1 MTWLV
6 FGVSCLLVLAGAVS
20 IISGA
25 PIIQLER
32 GWAEVISGTV
42 ALSSGGVVFALAG
55 ILMRLE
61 SIRDTVAAQA
71 LPVTAEAVTR
81 PGPISIAE
89 TADVAPPSRPAE
101 AAVPVLPSLPKPA
114 ADIATPPAPEEDG
127 RTEGLWKRVK
137 RPEVERAPPEQADPD
152 ALRQHG
158 FPDRVVPDE
167 EPPAPPSAETPI
179 LVPAHPVPASPVPP
193 DVSAPIGKAFPVE
206 TGERDAAPAD
216 RDAGQIGWLERSLFR
231 GRTPRPD
238 DTASRPE
245 PSLEPLPFQRPAGGD
260 VRKEPPLSSLDDRP
274 AARVPLFPAP
284 EPSAAAE
291 PTPTPDL
298 TSDQHGG
305 AAVIGRYQ
313 AGSASYVMYSDGTIE
328 VETESGEIH
337 RFGSM
342 DELKAFIA
350 QQDTTVS

>member
-32 GWAEVISGTV
+32 GWAEVIAGAV

-71 LPVTAEAVTR
+71 LPVTTETMPR
-81 PGPISIAE
+81 PGPITIAE
-89 TADVAPPSRPAE
+89 TAEVVPPPRPAE
-101 AAVPVLPSLPKPA
+101 PAVPVLPSPPKPSADVA
-114 ADIATPPAPEEDG
+114 APPAPAEDG
-127 RTEGLWKRVK
+127 RSEGLWKRVK
-137 RPEVERAPPEQADPD
+137 RPEADRAAAEQTDPD

-167 EPPAPPSAETPI
+167 EPPAPPSAEAPI
-179 LVPAHPVPASPVPP
+179 LVPAHPVPAE
-193 DVSAPIGKAFPVE
+193 VSAPTVKAPPAE
-206 TGERDAAPAD
+206 ESEREPASAD

-231 GRTPRPD
+231 GRAPRPGD
-238 DTASRPE
+238 DTTSRPE

-260 VRKEPPLSSLDDRP
+260 ARKEPPLSSLDDRP
-274 AARVPLFPAP
+274 ATRAPLFPAP
-284 EPSAAAE
+284 EPNAAAE

-298 TSDQHGG
+298 TSEQHGG

-328 VETESGEIH
+328 VETEGGEIH

>member
-89 TADVAPPSRPAE
+89 TAEVAPPSRPVE
-101 AAVPVLPSLPKPA
+101 PAVPVLPSLPKPA
-114 ADIATPPAPEEDG
+114 ADIATHPAPEEDG

-137 RPEVERAPPEQADPD
+137 RPEVERAPPEKADPD

-179 LVPAHPVPASPVPP
+179 LVPAHPVPS
-193 DVSAPIGKAFPVE
+193 DVSAPMVKAPPAE
-206 TGERDAAPAD
+206 ASERDAAAAD
-216 RDAGQIGWLERSLFR
+216 RDTGQIGWLERSLFR
-231 GRTPRPD
+231 GRTPRPED
-238 DTASRPE
+238 AASRPE
-245 PSLEPLPFQRPAGGD
+245 PSLDPLPFQRAASGD
-260 VRKEPPLSSLDDRP
+260 ARKEPPLSSLDDTP
-274 AARVPLFPAP
+274 AARAPLFSTR
-284 EPSAAAE
+284 EPNAAAE
-291 PTPTPDL
+291 PEPTPDL
-298 TSDQHGG
+298 TSEQHGG